1 VQYLVLLLIGA
12 FVVGATRFGRW
23 VRAHPPALAAF
34 AVIAAAGFY
43 SLRVIQ

>member
-12 FVVGATRFGRW
+12 FVIGPTRFGRW
-23 VRAHPPALAAF
+23 VRTHPPVLALVAM
-34 AVIAAAGFY
+34 IAAAGFY